1 VTDALRSPIARPP
14 ADSPPPLAKELSDFL
29 IELAVALQRRAM
41 YPGGHPTLATAEQR
55 LIQRMTP
62 LLADKEAIAIGVARD
77 QLVIDGNA
85 TDPRNPHLSGL
96 AERLHGH
103 RLAGFRFADGLTLD
117 ELTGFLARL
126 ARDPEEVGREP
137 LSEATRVVAN
147 WRHITLYRQSYE
159 RLELLG
165 EDDVDDDT
173 APRTLPRG
181 AQLWLALAQAAM
193 VVDQG
198 GGEGGGHGGGR
209 GTGQGS
215 GEGAGSGAMLETDPR
230 AVAKAINARAQ
241 ETGYE
246 QAVVGYL
253 VQIAQQL
260 RGTDTSDTT
269 QLRTRVSRLVR
280 DLSPD
285 AVHRL
290 LEMGGNIAQRR
301 TFLTDASA
309 GMATDAVLTLTVAAA
324 DVSHKSISKTLLRL
338 LVKLANHAKRG
349 APSARS
355 AADAAFREH
364 VRDMI
369 DNWTA
374 PNPTP
379 AEYER
384 VLDRLANPP
393 ADPGRPMAI
402 SQVCEPERT
411 IEICLELRNAGTAL
425 WDAVNAMIARGD
437 IVQLLDLLDDA
448 PTDNPLPGVVR
459 TRIATPENFRRILD
473 VPNADPKRIE
483 SFAQRVG
490 IAGTDVLLDVL
501 ATSQSR
507 AARRKLLDLVTHL
520 GDGVGPTVVG
530 RMAGAPWFIQR
541 NLLILLGGITEWPA
555 EFSPLPYA
563 THADAR
569 VRREALRLMVK
580 RPATRVAAV
589 TMALS
594 DADPQ
599 IIRMGIDAS
608 HKDCPAG
615 AVPRLVQR
623 IADGTL
629 PGELQVLAI
638 RALGATRAAAALPC
652 LLDLTVSR
660 SRWLHR
666 ERVAPKS
673 AAVLAALTALATHW
687 STAAHVAPLL
697 ARATAS
703 GDPEIRAAAMTG
715 RTMTARTITGTAHS
729 R

>member
-1 VTDALRSPIARPP
+1 LTDALRSPISRPP
-14 ADSPPPLAKELSDFL
+14 ADTAPTLSKELTDFL

-41 YPGGHPTLATAEQR
+41 YPGGHPTLAAAEQR

-62 LLADKEAIAIGVARD
+62 LLASVEAVAVGVARD

-117 ELTGFLARL
+117 ELTAFLTRL
-126 ARDPEEVGREP
+126 ARDPEDLGREP

-159 RLELLG
+159 RLELVDEEEG
-165 EDDVDDDT
+165 EET
-173 APRTLPRG
+173 TGARSLPRG

-198 GGEGGGHGGGR
+198 GGHGGGS
-209 GTGQGS
+209 GGGEGS
-215 GEGAGSGAMLETDPR
+215 GKGSGSGNGVSVETDPTE
-230 AVAKAINARAQ
+230 VAKAINARAQ

-253 VQIAQQL
+253 IQIAQQL
-260 RGTDTSDTT
+260 RTADTTDTT
-269 QLRTRVSRLVR
+269 QLRTRVSRLVS
-280 DLSPD
+280 DLSPE

-290 LEMGGNIAQRR
+290 LEMGGNMAQRR
-301 TFLTDASA
+301 TFLNDASA

-324 DVSHKSISKTLLRL
+324 EVSQKSISKTLLRL

-349 APSARS
+349 GTSARS

-379 AEYER
+379 ADYER
-384 VLDRLANPP
+384 VLDRLTSPLAE
-393 ADPGRPMAI
+393 PGRAPAI

-411 IEICLELRNAGTAL
+411 IEICLELRNAGASL

-437 IVQLLDLLDDA
+437 IEQLLDILDRA
-448 PTDNPLPGVVR
+448 PADNPLPGVIR
-459 TRIATPENFRRILD
+459 GRISTPENFRRVLEM
-473 VPNADPKRIE
+473 PNADPQRIE
-483 SFAQRVG
+483 AFAKRVG

-501 ATSQSR
+501 AASQSR
-507 AARRKLLDLVTHL
+507 AARRKLLALVPLL
-520 GDGVGPTVVG
+520 GDGIAPTIVT
-530 RMAGAPWFIQR
+530 RLQGAPWFIQR
-541 NLLILLGGITEWPA
+541 NLLILLGNLAAWP
-555 EFSPLPYA
+555 EDFSPMPYA
-563 THADAR
+563 SHADAR
-569 VRREALRLMVK
+569 VRREAIRMMLK
-580 RPATRVAAV
+580 RPATRIAAL

-594 DADPQ
+594 DSDAQ
-599 IIRMGIDAS
+599 IIRLGIDAS
-608 HKDCPAG
+608 QKDCPPG
-615 AVPRLVQR
+615 VVPRLVQR
-623 IADGTL
+623 VAAGNL

-652 LLDLTVSR
+652 LLNLSVTR
-660 SRWLHR
+660 TRWLHR
-666 ERVAPKS
+666 ERLAPKS
-673 AAVLAALTALATHW
+673 APVLAALSALAAHW
-687 STAAHVAPLL
+687 PTASQVAPLL
-697 ARATAS
+697 ARAAAS
-703 GDPEIRAAAMTG
+703 GDPEIRTAAMAG
-715 RTMTARTITGTAHS
+715 AR
-729 R
+729 